1 MQTHTCEKKWAID
14 HTHTLIFKTHIF
26 FQVCK
31 GSTTQYHVLE
41 KPKEVGQASLDWNTH
56 SSPCSLNNLK
66 QVARHIWVSR
76 KIRVIV
82 KLDTDYNWV
91 RIFFLQSRHLLDQ
104 KLSHPPVWA
113 VCFLCLWF
121 SLSLLYLWFLSIA
134 LSANTGAQHLDIFS
148 FHTVLLGLKFAL

>member
-1 MQTHTCEKKWAID
+1 MWKNNDWAID
-14 HTHTLIFKTHIF
+14 HTHRLIFMTHTF
-26 FQVCK
+26 FHAGK

-41 KPKEVGQASLDWNTH
+41 KPKAVGQASLDWNTH

-76 KIRVIV
+76 KIS
-82 KLDTDYNWV
+82 YCQV
-91 RIFFLQSRHLLDQ
+91 RHRLQLGQNFFFLQSRHLLNQ
-104 KLSHPPVWA
+104 KLSHPPVWT